1 MVPFEFTDRSR
12 DSRNTRI
19 ISGLFISFFL
29 SPQSSIFFPS
39 FFRRNE
45 NTERKEKRRGNF
57 NRFKEFTIS
66 VRKLTSPTSSSRD
79 LQLHRNRINSIPI
92 EIRLSRIS
100 QIHFHFVQGFAS
112 PSPSVITPPTI
123 AETRT
128 VYQRERI
135 EIRVMQRAMRAQL
148 AAASFASRQDPFV
161 LVSDS
166 FSCVASVSIDRA
178 DDTRRNAVY
187 CSFSRGSHCSLRDR
201 NTSRSGLKFNLL
213 LGFVRFEGRCIFVSF
228 FYFSNVFIPTH
239 CHKGR
244 SYL

>member
-57 NRFKEFTIS
+57 NRFKEFTTS

-100 QIHFHFVQGFAS
+100 RSISISFRDLHRLRPVLLPH
-112 PSPSVITPPTI
+112 PS
-123 AETRT
+123 RG
-128 VYQRERI
+128 R
-135 EIRVMQRAMRAQL
+135 
-148 AAASFASRQDPFV
+148 DKDG
-161 LVSDS
+161 VSTGTN
-166 FSCVASVSIDRA
+166 R
-178 DDTRRNAVY
+178 DTRNATRNARTIGRRVLRFATGSF
-187 CSFSRGSHCSLRDR
+187 CSRIGQLFMRGECVDR
-201 NTSRSGLKFNLL
+201 SSG
-213 LGFVRFEGRCIFVSF
+213 
-228 FYFSNVFIPTH
+228 
-239 CHKGR
+239 
-244 SYL
+244 

>member
-57 NRFKEFTIS
+57 NRFKEFTTS

-148 AAASFASRQDPFV
+148 AAASFASRRRILLFSYRTAFHAWRVCRQIERMILAEMRFIAAFHGDPIV
-161 LVSDS
+161 P
-166 FSCVASVSIDRA
+166 
-178 DDTRRNAVY
+178 
-187 CSFSRGSHCSLRDR
+187 
-201 NTSRSGLKFNLL
+201 
-213 LGFVRFEGRCIFVSF
+213 FEIE
-228 FYFSNVFIPTH
+228 TH
-239 CHKGR
+239 LDPG
-244 SYL
+244 

>member
-57 NRFKEFTIS
+57 NRFKEFTTS

-112 PSPSVITPPTI
+112 PSPSVITPPI
-123 AETRT
+123 HRG
-128 VYQRERI
+128 R
-135 EIRVMQRAMRAQL
+135 
-148 AAASFASRQDPFV
+148 DKDG
-161 LVSDS
+161 VSTGTN
-166 FSCVASVSIDRA
+166 R
-178 DDTRRNAVY
+178 DTRNATRNARTIGRRVLRFATGSF
-187 CSFSRGSHCSLRDR
+187 CSRIGQLFMRGECVDR
-201 NTSRSGLKFNLL
+201 SSG
-213 LGFVRFEGRCIFVSF
+213 
-228 FYFSNVFIPTH
+228 
-239 CHKGR
+239 
-244 SYL
+244 